1 MKRKPMKPF
10 TAWAV
15 YDQSGRYMAD
25 TDDVCIGVSEAHAKK
40 VACQNDFPQGDW
52 HVCRVEVREKK

>member
-15 YDQSGRYMAD
+15 YDQSGKYHFI
-25 TDDVCIGVSEAHAKK
+25 DVRPVVSEAHAVK
-40 VACQNDFPQGDW
+40 VYNQANDPRGDW
-52 HVCRVEVREKK
+52 QVCRV